1 MIYQLEI
8 TSKEKLDFY
17 SKVEIKAN
25 QTFLQLHDCIQKSMN
40 YDSTVI
46 TSFYSIDN
54 NEVRGRE
61 VCLFDMSGEND
72 DDDVYVMD
80 VTEIREVISNLNDK
94 LQYLFDFFDNRYLD
108 INLVEIRNDD
118 DKDEYPKCIEIKGE
132 IPPQL
137 LDDTMLNGMKT
148 SEERFSADD
157 YLNDP
162 YLMDDEYGNES
173 EVSFENID
181 DYDNLM

>member
-1 MIYQLEI
+1 
-8 TSKEKLDFY
+8 
-17 SKVEIKAN
+17 
-25 QTFLQLHDCIQKSMN
+25 
-40 YDSTVI
+40 
-46 TSFYSIDN
+46 
-54 NEVRGRE
+54 
-61 VCLFDMSGEND
+61 
-72 DDDVYVMD
+72 MD

-118 DKDEYPKCIEIKGE
+118 DKDEYPKCIEIKGA